1 MEQEKPIAAERLKA
15 FFHPRSIAVVG
26 ASDEARWSTYLVQN
40 LKASNFSGPLYLIN
54 PRRSSVHGQA
64 TLPTLS
70 ALPEAADLAFVMVP
84 TPQVLPVVAEGAA
97 RGVRHFV
104 VLTAGFRETGPQGE
118 ERERELLAFAQAHDL
133 LILGPNGNGFI
144 NATAGITPYGLP
156 INFPLRSGPVAV
168 VLQSG
173 ALASAVLA
181 FAQAHAIGLSLLV
194 SLGNEGMISLCDVL
208 EYLLADSTTRAVAL
222 FLESIR
228 QPETLR
234 QLAARA
240 QARHCALV
248 ALKVGRS
255 EAGSRAAA
263 AHTGA
268 LVGDAA
274 VNAAALRQLG
284 IISVSSLEDLL
295 TTTALAAYYGPLP
308 GRRLGAVTPSGG
320 ACDLIADRAQDEG
333 LLLPELSDRTRE
345 RLQAV
350 LPPFAT
356 PHNPLDVTGYVVV
369 DSTLQQ
375 QALAIVREDP
385 QLDFLLNVVSIDGLR
400 RSTPEGLQA
409 LYNQYERL
417 ADLVHTSPR
426 PILLVSNT
434 CVDLPAALLPIVERT
449 GLHIIAGLEHGL
461 RALGRLLWW
470 SEQLSQ
476 SQQPEAE
483 EPHSEPLLALDRTVL
498 TASGTGSWSE
508 VQTRALLEQA
518 GIPLVPAQLT
528 HSVSEALAAAR
539 HYGFPV
545 ALKIQSPAILHKS
558 DLGGVALNLSS
569 EEEVTRAFNR
579 LLTAARQHAPA
590 SAIEGI
596 LVSPMRQEGHE
607 LLVSILADQVWG
619 LTLTIGL
626 GGLWAEVLH
635 DITLRPLPI
644 NRREIRAMLAELRGF
659 PLLRGLRNQPG
670 ANLERLSAVISQI
683 ALLAQ
688 ALAPHLEV
696 LEINPLLV
704 NGDQVE
710 VLDALLI
717 WRH

>member
-558 DLGGVALNLSS
+558 DIGGVALNLSS

>member
-118 ERERELLAFAQAHDL
+118 ERERGLLAFAQAHDL

-284 IISVSSLEDLL
+284 IIGVSSLEDLL
-295 TTTALAAYYGPLP
+295 TTTALAAYHGPLP

-375 QALAIVREDP
+375 RALAIVREDP
-385 QLDFLLNVVSIDGLR
+385 QLDFVLNVVSIDGLR

-434 CVDLPAALLPIVERT
+434 CVDLPAALLPIVEHT

-476 SQQPEAE
+476 PQQPEAE
-483 EPHSEPLLALDRTVL
+483 EPHSGPLLAPHRNGLA
-498 TASGTGSWSE
+498 ASGTGSWSE

-545 ALKIQSPAILHKS
+545 ALKIQSPAIPHKS
-558 DLGGVALNLSS
+558 DIGGVALNLSS

>member
-558 DLGGVALNLSS
+558 DIGGVALNLSS

-626 GGLWAEVLH
+626 GGLWTEVLH

-670 ANLERLSAVISQI
+670 VNLERLSAVISQI